1 MFAPVFG
8 LFTRVFQT
16 PFRLSRKGLLAV
28 YTDCFFGL
36 GTLYACLVMPRG
48 LSQTKALFHE
58 KYLLVTCALGLFVLQ
73 SLCCRFILQDL
84 QYLRFYFTQLIQTT
98 DTVKG

>member
-84 QYLRFYFTQLIQTT
+84 QYLRF
-98 DTVKG
+98 